1 VQLFTFDP
9 EACRDEYAAQ
19 GWLQIKG
26 GASEEF
32 CDYVRG
38 FVEDHREGAPLSG
51 KGIAGAKDQLL
62 LELPDEAATVD
73 ELFDTVASL
82 CGLRRNHLTLSERHV
97 KMYQADADP
106 LPRAHKDRYAS
117 QVAVGISIDVP
128 EGSHLVLYPDV
139 ARDENVLLRA
149 GLVDELMPEE
159 RPEVVLRSAP
169 ELTIFDAPGDVQVFP
184 GSSVWHLR
192 RNCARTVMVYF
203 KMNDFDCDPLG
214 EDPTT
219 ERTRAQTLATLD
231 DTDRFRAAHARL
243 GRRLEC
249 VRREMARGTWVEML
263 YVNVWAERPQ
273 RISEEELALLEAVDD
288 RSVDQLVGSIDMPAA
303 HAEAS
308 LRRLASLGAVD
319 LVS

>member
-1 VQLFTFDP
+1 
-9 EACRDEYAAQ
+9 
-19 GWLQIKG
+19 
-26 GASEEF
+26 
-32 CDYVRG
+32 
-38 FVEDHREGAPLSG
+38 
-51 KGIAGAKDQLL
+51 
-62 LELPDEAATVD
+62 
-73 ELFDTVASL
+73 
-82 CGLRRNHLTLSERHV
+82 
-97 KMYQADADP
+97 MYQADADP

-139 ARDENVLLRA
+139 ERDENLLLRA
-149 GLVDELMPEE
+149 GLVDELPPEA
-159 RPEVVLRSAP
+159 RPEVVLQSAP
-169 ELTIFDAPGDVQVFP
+169 EVTIFDAPGDVQIFP

-219 ERTRAQTLATLD
+219 ESTRAQTLATLD
-231 DTDRFRAAHARL
+231 DADRFRSAHARL

-263 YVNVWAERPQ
+263 YVNVWTETPQ
-273 RISEEELALLEAVDD
+273 RISEEELALLEAVDG
-288 RSVDQLVGSIDMPAA
+288 RPSVEQLLAGIDIPAA

-319 LVS
+319 LVP